1 MAETKTYYWLKLDK
15 DFFEDDTTM
24 WLEEQTNGKDYV
36 LFYLKLCLKSLK
48 DNGFMVRYV
57 GERLMPYDVKA
68 LSKLTNTPVDTVA
81 IALKLF
87 VKIGLIS
94 IQESGEIYL
103 NQIKEMIGT
112 ETDSAKRMRK
122 KRIKDTKQL
131 EETSQ
136 CAHNVQECDT
146 EIEIEK
152 ELEIE
157 LEKDIEI
164 ETYSP
169 VDTVPVT
176 ANAEQY
182 PNIYK
187 DVIDYLNEKANTS
200 YRTTT
205 KKTQQLI
212 RCRQKEGFNLNDFKI
227 VIDKKTKEW
236 GKDSSMVKYLRP
248 ETLFGT
254 KFEGY
259 LNQKDKNIREN
270 TMIETPPGNEE
281 KEINEFQKGM
291 IAKYG
296 ENWEQKYNEELGID
310 F

>member
-1 MAETKTYYWLKLDK
+1 MSLSL
-15 DFFEDDTTM
+15 
-24 WLEEQTNGKDYV
+24 
-36 LFYLKLCLKSLK
+36 YLYLSLSLSLSQMS
-48 DNGFMVRYV
+48 DNR
-57 GERLMPYDVKA
+57 P
-68 LSKLTNTPVDTVA
+68 P
-81 IALKLF
+81 
-87 VKIGLIS
+87 
-94 IQESGEIYL
+94 EI
-103 NQIKEMIGT
+103 
-112 ETDSAKRMRK
+112 
-122 KRIKDTKQL
+122 
-131 EETSQ
+131 
-136 CAHNVQECDT
+136 

-152 ELEIE
+152 DI
-157 LEKDIEI
+157 EKDIDIEI
-164 ETYSP
+164 KTYSP

-176 ANAEQY
+176 ANAEQC

-200 YRTTT
+200 YRVTT
-205 KKTQQLI
+205 KKTQTLI
-212 RCRQKEGFNLNDFKI
+212 RTRQKEGFNLNDFKI

-259 LNQKDKNIREN
+259 LNQKENNIKEN
-270 TMIETPPGNEE
+270 NVKEENPPVNEE